1 MPSTPLF
8 HRESPNYQQSSSFLP
23 LSTARQISDR
33 SPAKDPLLHRIL
45 DKNWRLQATPH
56 SQARG
61 IGTFPYRVKATE
73 TPRPSPR
80 KRDHTHTR
88 TRDLDDLDSSPP
100 APAPTLHAEIFDSPL
115 RRPRVPGVSVFTPA
129 RKQRETAPEEGGKA
143 RDDVF
148 TGKGK
153 GEEEDRQTGR
163 RGGVRNIANIWD
175 SDSDDEGGLEGM
187 SPPKTMQFHV
197 PQTRLL
203 RTPGKSFL
211 SFVHF
216 FSLFLRPSIPFIQA
230 IFKLFFWQLTPVIFV
245 FIAREASKRIVE
257 DLLLTAGG
265 NITDELDE
273 ESPSVVKRGGLL
285 EDDTFWESVFFPF
298 FFYID
303 VDDVFI
309 GLPGL
314 SKRGILCGYK
324 NKSSTAVAS
333 SSNII

>member
-8 HRESPNYQQSSSFLP
+8 HRGSPDDQQSSPFLP
-23 LSTARQISDR
+23 LSTARQLSDR
-33 SPAKDPLLHRIL
+33 TPAKDPLLHRIL

-61 IGTFPYRVKATE
+61 VGAFPYRVKATE

-80 KRDHTHTR
+80 KRDQTLTR

-129 RKQRETAPEEGGKA
+129 RKQRETGPEGGKA

-148 TGKGK
+148 TSKGK
-153 GEEEDRQTGR
+153 WKEEDRQSG
-163 RGGVRNIANIWD
+163 RGGAVRDIANIWD

-211 SFVHF
+211 SIFLH
-216 FSLFLRPSIPFIQA
+216 LFPTYHTSPVSDSSSSSSSSDKFYPLLFYSSPRSQQTNSRRPPPHSWGQHHGR
-230 IFKLFFWQLTPVIFV
+230 L
-245 FIAREASKRIVE
+245 
-257 DLLLTAGG
+257 G
-265 NITDELDE
+265 
-273 ESPSVVKRGGLL
+273 RG
-285 EDDTFWESVFFPF
+285 E
-298 FFYID
+298 
-303 VDDVFI
+303 
-309 GLPGL
+309 
-314 SKRGILCGYK
+314 SKRGEAGG
-324 NKSSTAVAS
+324 
-333 SSNII
+333 IIGGRHFLKRLFFLLFSPL

>member
-8 HRESPNYQQSSSFLP
+8 HRESPDDQQSSPFLP
-23 LSTARQISDR
+23 LSTARQLSDR

-61 IGTFPYRVKATE
+61 VGTFPYRVKATE

-115 RRPRVPGVSVFTPA
+115 RRPRVPGVSIFTPA
-129 RKQRETAPEEGGKA
+129 RKQGETAAGGKA
-143 RDDVF
+143 HDDVF
-148 TGKGK
+148 TGKGQ
-153 GEEEDRQTGR
+153 GGGEEEEDRQTGR
-163 RGGVRNIANIWD
+163 QGVVRNIANIWD

-203 RTPGKSFL
+203 RTPGK
-211 SFVHF
+211 
-216 FSLFLRPSIPFIQA
+216 P
-230 IFKLFFWQLTPVIFV
+230 
-245 FIAREASKRIVE
+245 
-257 DLLLTAGG
+257 
-265 NITDELDE
+265 
-273 ESPSVVKRGGLL
+273 
-285 EDDTFWESVFFPF
+285 FFPF
-298 FFYID
+298 FSFFFYI
-303 VDDVFI
+303 FFSFLRPLTNPQSI
-309 GLPGL
+309 HSRFHIKLL
-314 SKRGILCGYK
+314 FFF
-324 NKSSTAVAS
+324 
-333 SSNII
+333 